1 MPHNIRRV
9 AVIGAGPAGAIAT
22 DALVKEGA
30 FDTIRVF
37 DRRVIVGGTWVYTPH
52 LPPKVPSLE
61 ALVNGTADEPV
72 PIPEYLPAVTPIDE
86 KINSHQQRY
95 SDSPL
100 HENLHSNIAPEIMS
114 FTEEPL
120 PNRLSPQTLKE
131 YGPGAPYR
139 HHTVV
144 RQWIED
150 IFIRGGHDR
159 LLELRTSVE
168 LVVKVKDEWE
178 VTLRKV
184 VNGSNYWWKETF
196 DAVVVASG
204 HYNVPW
210 FPLVEG
216 FLEYDQQFPGAIVHS
231 KHFRAGR
238 NYKGKRVIVVGAS
251 VSSVEIMYEV
261 LDHVGGPVYASVRDE
276 PIEFYGWVPL
286 EHPKISVKPA
296 IDRLDP
302 RTGRVYFTDGSYLDD
317 IDHIIYGTGYT
328 FSFPFLP
335 AVQERVKNSYRRLPG
350 VYQHTWDI
358 EDPTLTFIGMIG
370 SFTFKAYEW
379 QAVAVARFLAGR
391 SKPLPGIEE
400 QYEWERKRVEERR
413 GGKEYY
419 TIGPDYE
426 AFFEWFR
433 EMAQEP
439 VKGTTGRILPP
450 FNPRWMV
457 IWSNM
462 FLPKLDRWR
471 WKRQEAEWKQ
481 EFKAKLSRI

>member
-1 MPHNIRRV
+1 M
-9 AVIGAGPAGAIAT
+9 
-22 DALVKEGA
+22 
-30 FDTIRVF
+30 
-37 DRRVIVGGTWVYTPH
+37 
-52 LPPKVPSLE
+52 
-61 ALVNGTADEPV
+61 

-216 FLEYDQQFPGAIVHS
+216 FL
-231 KHFRAGR
+231 
-238 NYKGKRVIVVGAS
+238 
-251 VSSVEIMYEV
+251 
-261 LDHVGGPVYASVRDE
+261 
-276 PIEFYGWVPL
+276 
-286 EHPKISVKPA
+286 
-296 IDRLDP
+296 
-302 RTGRVYFTDGSYLDD
+302 
-317 IDHIIYGTGYT
+317 
-328 FSFPFLP
+328 
-335 AVQERVKNSYRRLPG
+335 
-350 VYQHTWDI
+350 
-358 EDPTLTFIGMIG
+358 
-370 SFTFKAYEW
+370 
-379 QAVAVARFLAGR
+379 
-391 SKPLPGIEE
+391 
-400 QYEWERKRVEERR
+400 
-413 GGKEYY
+413 
-419 TIGPDYE
+419 
-426 AFFEWFR
+426 
-433 EMAQEP
+433 
-439 VKGTTGRILPP
+439 
-450 FNPRWMV
+450 
-457 IWSNM
+457 
-462 FLPKLDRWR
+462 
-471 WKRQEAEWKQ
+471 
-481 EFKAKLSRI
+481 